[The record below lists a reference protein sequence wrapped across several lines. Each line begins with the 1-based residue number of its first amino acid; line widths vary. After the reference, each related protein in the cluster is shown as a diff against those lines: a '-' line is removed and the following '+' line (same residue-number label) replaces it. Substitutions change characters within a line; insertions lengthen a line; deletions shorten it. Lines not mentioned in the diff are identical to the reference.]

1 MQIAV
6 LDASDVTT
14 KDLVFAVAA
23 ADKQIR
29 EHVAPAYDVEP
40 WPVVFYRDVR
50 EIPADAI
57 CVLVVVD
64 KVPDGEWG
72 DHDALRT
79 ARVLWKGNPNWI
91 RTFTHEIPE
100 MFLDVSCNLWLP
112 HPGRPG
118 YKLAREVC
126 DPCQDSWYSI
136 DVEVMGETRKQAV
149 SDFVL
154 PAYWVEGAMGP
165 YNYLDTMKAP
175 GEILPGGYQIVR
187 TPEGVVDDLWYGQRG
202 TPGARGA
209 LIRVKA
215 IG

>member
-6 LDASDVTT
+6 LDASDVPT

-40 WPVVFYRDVR
+40 WPVVLYRDVR
-50 EIPADAI
+50 DIPADAI
-57 CVLVVVD
+57 CILVVVD
-64 KVPDGEWG
+64 TVPEGELG
-72 DHDALRT
+72 DHDALKT
-79 ARVLWKGNPNWI
+79 ARVLWKGNANWI
-91 RTFTHEIPE
+91 QTLTHEIPE
-100 MFLDVSCNLWLP
+100 MFLNVSCNLWLP
-112 HPGRPG
+112 HPARPG

-126 DPCQDSWYSI
+126 DPCEAGWYSI
-136 DVEVMGETRKQAV
+136 EVEVMGETRKQAV

-154 PAYWVEGAMGP
+154 PAYWVPGAPGP
-165 YNYLDTMKAP
+165 YNYLDTMEAP
-175 GEILPGGYQIVR
+175 GEILPGGYQLVR

-202 TPGARGA
+202 TPGARGT
-209 LIRVKA
+209 LIRAKA